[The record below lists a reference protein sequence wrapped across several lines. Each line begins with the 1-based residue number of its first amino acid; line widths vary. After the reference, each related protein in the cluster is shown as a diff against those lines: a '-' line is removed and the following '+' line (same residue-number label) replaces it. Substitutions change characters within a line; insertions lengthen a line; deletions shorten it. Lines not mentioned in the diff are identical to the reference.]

1 MKEFFMKLFSG
12 ADNATVD
19 LGRILWAKMSFVY
32 CGASVYAIHAGQ
44 AFSPEMWGLGAGAV
58 LASGGAGLALKAKTE
73 PSG

>member
-1 MKEFFMKLFSG
+1 MKEFFTKLFSG

-32 CGASVYAIHAGQ
+32 CGASVYAIAQGQ
-44 AFSPEMWGLGAGAV
+44 AFSPEMWGIGAGTV
-58 LASGGAGLALKAKTE
+58 LAAGGAGLALKAKTE